1 MAIQQPKKPVGG
13 GYGQFLSEKR
23 PEFLKSCAGKRA
35 SAVSAMAGK
44 AWKELS
50 DAEKA
55 PYTQK
60 YEIAKAK
67 YEKDMADFLVAGGE
81 KTKGTRALRSEKRGL
96 KADKK
101 MKDPKKPKKP
111 AGGAYGVFLAEN
123 RVRIVASL
131 PKDHKIT
138 DVSKAAGTEWKAL
151 SDAEKKPYEET
162 YRSKMEEYK
171 KAMDGYTPPDI
182 EDNTEGQQKPLKQS
196 QKAKDPN
203 KPKKP
208 AGGAYG
214 VFLAENRARI
224 VASLPKVHKITDVT
238 KAAGKEWKALS
249 KADRKPYEEKLET
262 KKEEYKKAMEG
273 YVPPAG
279 EEHVEKTPTRQQ
291 KKKAAVEKPPKR
303 ARPDTAS
310 SSTPAKRGRAK
321 KLDITPPKEAEIDA
335 SVWKEVESLSMV
347 SQFKKLAA
355 RPDVKASG
363 KSHKDMLDALKSS
376 EGLVNKAKSLL
387 ITGA

>member
-101 MKDPKKPKKP
+101 MKDPK
-111 AGGAYGVFLAEN
+111 
-123 RVRIVASL
+123 
-131 PKDHKIT
+131 
-138 DVSKAAGTEWKAL
+138 
-151 SDAEKKPYEET
+151 
-162 YRSKMEEYK
+162 
-171 KAMDGYTPPDI
+171 
-182 EDNTEGQQKPLKQS
+182 
-196 QKAKDPN
+196 